1 MIRSFDTSASIQGAS
16 ITVNS
21 NLTVGQPHINPELS
35 LDQKKINLQYTFQES
50 HRAPIQKL
58 CELVLNDD
66 SEENIVLCNGAK
78 MGVFSILSSLD
89 LEQVICITP
98 NWLGYRP
105 IADLLKIPFIEVDEH
120 NINDLTYDTRKTLI
134 IVSNPN
140 NPSGKIT
147 NIAKLFLILNKFF
160 SNFYLLVD
168 EVYKDLQLS
177 GKKYPSTPAHKNVI
191 RVGSLSK
198 SYAVPGLRIGYIV
211 AHNKQLKRSLEIVNQ
226 NINTSINSYSLEL
239 LSQINKQHFLDFN
252 HSFTKSINQRLNKVV
267 PLLRKQ
273 RFEFDTPKFGFY
285 LWLKHPQISNPY
297 NYFRELNV
305 LGVSG
310 TNYGGYKDYVR
321 LSLACSEN
329 SFNNFTE
336 TII

>member
-1 MIRSFDTSASIQGAS
+1 MIKSFDTSASIQGAS

-21 NLTVGQPHINPELS
+21 NLTVGQPHINPALS
-35 LDQKKINLQYTFQES
+35 IDQKNINLQYTFQES
-50 HRAPIQKL
+50 HKTPIQKL

-78 MGVFSILSSLD
+78 MGVFSILSSLH
-89 LEQVICITP
+89 LEQVICLTP

-105 IADLLKIPFIEVDEH
+105 IADLLKIPFIEVDEDNVNNLIH
-120 NINDLTYDTRKTLI
+120 DTRKTLI
-134 IVSNPN
+134 IVSSPR

-147 NIAKLFLILNKFF
+147 NIAELFLILKKIF

-177 GKKYPSTPAHKNVI
+177 GEKYPSTLRHKNII

-211 AHNKQLKRSLEIVNQ
+211 AHDEKLKKSIETINQ
-226 NINTSINSYSLEL
+226 NINTSINSYSLEFL
-239 LSQINKQHFLDFN
+239 RQINKQHFSDFN
-252 HSFTKSINQRLNKVV
+252 HSFTKSINDRLNKVI

-273 RFEFDTPKFGFY
+273 GFEFDTPKFGFY
-285 LWLKHPQISNPY
+285 LWLKHPQISDPY
-297 NYFRELNV
+297 NYFKELNV

-310 TNYGGYKDYVR
+310 IHYGGYKDYVR
-321 LSLACSEN
+321 LSLACSED
-329 SFNNFTE
+329 SFINFIK
-336 TII
+336 TIK